1 MGAKVAVVGTGISG
15 MVAARHLAREHE
27 VTVFEAASWIGGH
40 TNTIDVIEDGR
51 KVPVDT
57 GFIVYNE
64 RTYPNFVKLL
74 QELGVATRASSM
86 SFSVRCEKTG
96 LEWAST
102 SLDALFAQRTNLLR
116 PRFLN
121 MLREILRFNR
131 ESRELL
137 GLPGDPSLGEYL
149 ERKGFSRNFVDNY
162 IVPLGASIWS
172 AAPGKFEDFPAKFF
186 VRFFENHGM
195 NTIWD
200 QPQWRTIAGGSRSYV
215 EPLVRPFKDRIRL
228 GCPVSSIRRHEDHVE
243 IDSRAGLESFDEV
256 VIATHSD
263 QALELLADPT
273 DAEREVLS
281 AIPYQ
286 PNEAVL
292 HTDTNLLPRA
302 RRAWSSWNYHVLRD
316 GTGQVAVTYDMN
328 ILQGLETR
336 ETYCVTLNR
345 SDVIDP
351 RRVIKKITY
360 HHPAYTRASIAA
372 QARHKEISN
381 HERRTHFCGAYWG
394 FGFHEDG
401 VKSALAVAEAFSPRV
416 ECQGLVS

>member
-1 MGAKVAVVGTGISG
+1 MGSRVAVVGTGISG
-15 MVAARHLAREHE
+15 MVAARLLAREHE

-40 TNTIDVIEDGR
+40 TNTIDVVEDGR
-51 KVPVDT
+51 TVPVDT

-74 QELGVATRASSM
+74 GEIGVATRASSM

-102 SLDALFAQRTNLLR
+102 SFDALFAQRTNLLR

-131 ESRELL
+131 ESRALL
-137 GLPGDPSLGEYL
+137 DMPGDPSLAEYL
-149 ERKGFSRNFVDNY
+149 EWKGFSRNFVENY

-172 AAPGKFEDFPAKFF
+172 AAPGRFEDFPAKFF

-200 QPQWRTIAGGSRSYV
+200 QPEWRTIAGGSRSYV

-228 GCPVSSIRRHEDHVE
+228 ECPVSSIRRHDDHVE

-273 DAEREVLS
+273 DAERAVLS

-292 HTDTNLLPRA
+292 HTDTSLLPRA

-316 GTGQVAVTYDMN
+316 GTGRVAVTYDMN

-351 RRVIKKITY
+351 RKVLKKITY
-360 HHPAYTRASIAA
+360 HHPAYSRASIAA
-372 QARHKEISN
+372 QARHAEISN

-401 VKSALAVAEAFSPRV
+401 VKSALAVAAAFGR
-416 ECQGLVS
+416 QLVA